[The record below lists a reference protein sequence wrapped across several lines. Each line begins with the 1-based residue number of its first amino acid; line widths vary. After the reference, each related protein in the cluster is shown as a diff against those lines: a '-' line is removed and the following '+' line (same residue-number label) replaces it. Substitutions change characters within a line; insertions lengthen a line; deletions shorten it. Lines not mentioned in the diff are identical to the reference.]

1 MNTVAPQSGKAE
13 GAEGS
18 RVTLRERG
26 TIGQRTGT
34 QLGLSLRAAGSHEGY
49 EGYGR
54 G

>member
-26 TIGQRTGT
+26 NH
-34 QLGLSLRAAGSHEGY
+34 RAEDWYTAWAFSQSSRKS
-49 EGYGR
+49 R
-54 G
+54 GV